1 MIRRVAIARF
11 VSPLQHLHPL
21 APENFG
27 DGDAEDDEVD
37 TEIYYAAEMNGDH
50 YDLGCVATCD
60 LSRLCIFCIKF
71 MLPNMMM
78 LRVMMLEKEDAC
90 YEFKGRVSQFSFLF
104 LQLVKVTMHIKP
116 LRVQLLPIY
125 DDNLT

>member
-21 APENFG
+21 APENFE
-27 DGDAEDDEVD
+27 DGDAEGDEVD

-71 MLPNMMM
+71 MLPKMMM

-90 YEFKGRVSQFSFLF
+90 YEFKGRVSQFVFSFS
-104 LQLVKVTMHIKP
+104 LV
-116 LRVQLLPIY
+116 LLNMIHH
-125 DDNLT
+125 DFKMCCT